1 MDPAIPLVIVALSSA
16 RASRKTRDIRRI
28 KDMKKNKKPSTPSVS
43 SAETDPAGKPA
54 AKKQAQDSPPTPND
68 LDQGVDRPGFD
79 LGGSSGDTH
88 AGTGLGLGQDA
99 FESPGDRRLPGRR
112 LHNHLTIPRWGGS
125 EPRDGTTPDKKAAG
139 AKTPSTPENKKAR

>member
-88 AGTGLGLGQDA
+88 AGTGLGLGEDA
-99 FESPGDRRLPGRR
+99 FDKPGDRRLPGRR
-112 LHNHLTIPRWGGS
+112 LDNDLTIPRWSGPKG
-125 EPRDGTTPDKKAAG
+125 RDTAAPDKKTAD
-139 AKTPSTPENKKAR
+139 AKTPSTPEIKKAR